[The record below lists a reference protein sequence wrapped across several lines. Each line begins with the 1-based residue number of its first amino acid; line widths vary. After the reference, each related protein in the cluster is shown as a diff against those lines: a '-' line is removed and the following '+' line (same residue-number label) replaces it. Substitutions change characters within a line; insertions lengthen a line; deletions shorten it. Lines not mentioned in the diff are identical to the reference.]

1 VYLQMRNI
9 SFSSPTIA
17 LSILLAAATVPALA
31 QDMKPDPADAEA
43 VRTLL
48 QKATGALVNKDQ
60 KTFLACCDDYV
71 DCFFLDGTLMKG
83 KKRIAETLYEFFSRR
98 PQDQVVKLK
107 AAPRSYRVLS
117 RDIIMVDWPAT
128 IAGPDGMVTVN
139 TLTTVR
145 KVKGQWLITSFL
157 ESVPYTKRIGGRNRE
172 SGNP

>member
-1 VYLQMRNI
+1 MGDEYLSAKLKAAAEKKVGGEALTSKFGLDCFALVDKPESLQMRNF

-17 LSILLAAATVPALA
+17 LSILLAVATGPALA

-48 QKATGALVNKDQ
+48 QKATGAIVNKDQ

-98 PQDQVVKLK
+98 PPDQVVKLK
-107 AAPRSYRVLS
+107 AAPRSYRALS
-117 RDIIMVDWPAT
+117 RDIIWST
-128 IAGPDGMVTVN
+128 GPP
-139 TLTTVR
+139 R
-145 KVKGQWLITSFL
+145 S
-157 ESVPYTKRIGGRNRE
+157 RGRT
-172 SGNP
+172 GW